1 MFIYHANFPI
11 GNSISIDFLFGRL
24 VALWKKKHP
33 WTLHSKCWIF
43 LFQNSDFK
51 QKIKF
56 YKNRCTAPM
65 LILFP
70 NAPARHKVSHRV
82 LCEPLLPVKVKLPLS
97 FLRFFAPV
105 AGSWSFV
112 RAPAPPAH
120 HKTTRMH
127 GSLRQVGHQ
136 HTPPPLS
143 THSQQSTW
151 LDTHQHMRLR
161 SDGKEAGRDI
171 VFFIWGGR
179 QSFRF
184 R

>member
-1 MFIYHANFPI
+1 
-11 GNSISIDFLFGRL
+11 
-24 VALWKKKHP
+24 
-33 WTLHSKCWIF
+33 
-43 LFQNSDFK
+43 
-51 QKIKF
+51 
-56 YKNRCTAPM
+56 M

-82 LCEPLLPVKVKLPLS
+82 LCYPLLPVKVKLPLS

-136 HTPPPLS
+136 HTPPPPPPPLS

-151 LDTHQHMRLR
+151 LDAHQHMRLR

-171 VFFIWGGR
+171 VFLFEAGGR
-179 QSFRF
+179 VLDFVRKAERIHFNVLGFLFFVFCFLFSMSKEKQTKQTWEESIYFPLLLTHLAPDIRSI
-184 R
+184 